1 MPTVSPG
8 APPFWFVPN
17 QSGKP
22 AIGGNLAAYRAS
34 AIQEFKPI
42 YQDPAGEIEF
52 ENPLPIPTNGA
63 LPKIYFLEDEAYR
76 LVFEQADGEDVIID
90 NNFTPNSGGGGTNV
104 TEYID
109 VYNHF
114 VNGQFDF
121 PFDIPATLTVGP
133 IDICPKWSFR
143 KSNTNAT
150 DTLTIGQFVPGAN
163 EPTAWEGTPV
173 NYVNYECTAT
183 GAGGETYK
191 EIYTGLCSVL
201 GFAGDEIGV
210 ALAGFSP
217 TSSTVQVIARQKFGT
232 GGSPSAD
239 VDTILGNFALTASPA
254 KYTATA
260 VLPSI
265 SGKVLGT
272 NNDGMLEIIIR
283 YPLNAICNI
292 SFTNAQWIH
301 NNVIP
306 EYDHQTHDYVMAAVN
321 GASTNGR
328 ALTQASTD
336 IYIMAK
342 PGEVGDIAEVSYEIT
357 ENTGVYTNWLKGD
370 GRELVRADYPEYN
383 AILAAAGYPWGDGD
397 SSTTF
402 NIYDSRG
409 RSSMGSGTGAGL
421 SPRVVGEMIGEEGHA
436 LTADENGA
444 HTHNLQDSVGNVL
457 RIAGGGTPNP
467 VILGTT
473 INNANVGHLETL
485 SSGAGAPHNTVH
497 PVSVVCKIVKVK

>member
-17 QSGKP
+17 KSGKP
-22 AIGGNLAAYRAS
+22 AIGGKLAAYRAS

-42 YQDPAGEIEF
+42 YQDPAGDEEF
-52 ENPLPIPTNGA
+52 INPLPIPTNGA

-76 LVFEQADGEDVIID
+76 LVFEQEDGEDVIID
-90 NNFTPNSGGGGTNV
+90 DNFTPNSGGGGTNV

-150 DTLTIGQFVPGAN
+150 DTLTIGQFAPGAN
-163 EPTAWEGTPV
+163 EPPAWEGTPV

-191 EIYTGLCSVL
+191 EIYTKLCSVL

-260 VLPSI
+260 VLPSL

-272 NNDGMLEIIIR
+272 NNDGVLEIIIR

-292 SFTNAQWIH
+292 TFTNGQWIH

-306 EYDHQTHDYVMAAVN
+306 EYDHQTHDYVKAAIN
-321 GASTNGR
+321 GSSDGLV
-328 ALTQASTD
+328 LTQAATGTWV
-336 IYIMAK
+336 MAI
-342 PGEVGDIAEVSYEIT
+342 PGYVGEEKEVSYEIT
-357 ENTGVYTNWLKGD
+357 ENTGVWTNWVKQD
-370 GRELVRADYPEYN
+370 KRELSRTAYSALN
-383 AILAAAGYPWGDGD
+383 ALYAAAGYPWGDGD
-397 SSTTF
+397 GSTTF
-402 NIYDSRG
+402 NIPDMRG
-409 RSSMGSGTGAGL
+409 RSSMGSGTGSGL
-421 SPRVVGEMIGEEGHA
+421 TPRVVGQVFGEE
-436 LTADENGA
+436 A
-444 HTHNLQDSVGNVL
+444 HSM
-457 RIAGGGTPNP
+457 A
-467 VILGTT
+467 
-473 INNANVGHLETL
+473 
-485 SSGAGAPHNTVH
+485 SGELAPHAHSGPFLTDADDGTFVGWLTSGGISTVRRRTNTGDTGSGDPFNVIH